1 MIMSTFGPVHLD
13 ENEIKSSITK
23 SLEKLSR
30 PPKLA
35 IIYPSITADISK
47 IVKIIKTEVN
57 VPVIGA
63 TTGGAGFTESG
74 ISQTGLVGGFISG
87 DSLTVSVVKAKNFK
101 NAFSESVKKAVS
113 SIVPSSLSGHSLFIL
128 ADALSCDG
136 EALVKEISS
145 TVPIHWRLFG
155 GLAGDNWTFTGT
167 KVISDEDIFDDGAV
181 FVYINS
187 GNQPSVSVRHGF
199 TPIED
204 SYEMKI
210 TGIEGNIL
218 SEIDSKPALDV
229 YRQELEK
236 LKILSPGN
244 DIVPY
249 LATYPIGVK
258 TLVGE
263 KFKIRTPLSVEG
275 TSLVLAGSMPKGSR
289 IRIMYGQS
297 DNMIAATKEMTD
309 NAIKGLKGK
318 TPDVQLVIDCAG
330 RRVMLGDRYKE
341 QVKAIRIDASCP
353 MLGFTSYGEIA
364 RYGGSLEGFHNTTC
378 VTAVW

>member
-1 MIMSTFGPVHLD
+1 MKMSTFGPVHLED
-13 ENEIKSSITK
+13 NEIKSSVKK
-23 SLEKLSR
+23 SLEKLSEK
-30 PPKLA
+30 PKLA
-35 IIYPSITADISK
+35 IIYPSITADIK
-47 IVKIIKTEVN
+47 KIIGIIKSEID
-57 VPVIGA
+57 VPVVGA

-74 ISQTGLVGGFISG
+74 ISLTGLVGGFLSG
-87 DSLTVSVVKAKNFK
+87 DSLSVSVVKAKKFK
-101 NAFSESVKKAVS
+101 KDFSGSVKTAVS
-113 SIVPSSLSGHSLFIL
+113 SIVPSSLAGHSLFIL

-136 EALVKEISS
+136 EALVKEVSS
-145 TVPIHWRLFG
+145 SVPIHWRLFG

-167 KVISDEDIFDDGAV
+167 KVICDDDIFDDGAV
-181 FVYINS
+181 FTYINS
-187 GNQPSVSVRHGF
+187 GVLPSVSVRHGF
-199 TPIED
+199 TPIEN

-210 TGIEGNIL
+210 TEIEGNIL
-218 SEIDSKPALDV
+218 KEIDSKPALDV

-236 LKILSPGN
+236 LSILSPGN

-263 KFKIRTPLSVEG
+263 KFKIRTPLSIEG

-309 NAIKGLKGK
+309 NAIKGLKGNS
-318 TPDVQLVIDCAG
+318 PEVQLVIDCAG

-341 QVKAIRIDASCP
+341 QVKTIRIDASCP

>member
-1 MIMSTFGPVHLD
+1 MKMSTFGPVHLD
-13 ENEIKSSITK
+13 DNEIKTAVQK
-23 SLEKLSR
+23 SLEKLSEK
-30 PPKLA
+30 PKLA
-35 IIYPSITADISK
+35 IIYPSITADIKK
-47 IVKIIKTEVN
+47 IVSIIKSEID
-57 VPVIGA
+57 VPVVGA

-87 DSLTVSVVKAKNFK
+87 DSLSVSVIKAKNFK
-101 NAFSESVKKAVS
+101 KDFSGSVKTAVTSIS
-113 SIVPSSLSGHSLFIL
+113 SSSLSGHSLFVL
-128 ADALSCDG
+128 ADAMSCDG
-136 EALVKEISS
+136 ESLVKEISS
-145 TVPIHWRLFG
+145 SVPIHWRLFG
-155 GLAGDNWTFTGT
+155 GLAGDNWKFTGT
-167 KVISDEDIFDDGAV
+167 KVICDDDVFDDGAV
-181 FVYINS
+181 FTYINS
-187 GNQPSVSVRHGF
+187 GVLPSVSVRHGF
-199 TPIED
+199 TPIEN

-210 TGIEGNIL
+210 TEIEGNIL
-218 SEIDSKPALDV
+218 KEIDSKPALEV

-236 LKILSPGN
+236 LNILSPGK

-263 KFKIRTPLSVEG
+263 KYKIRTPLSIEG
-275 TSLVLAGSMPKGSR
+275 NNLVLAGSMPKGSR
-289 IRIMYGQS
+289 IRIMYGES

-318 TPDVQLVIDCAG
+318 KPEVQLVIDCAG
-330 RRVMLGDRYKE
+330 RRVMLGERYKE
-341 QVKAIRIDASCP
+341 QVKSIRIDASCP